1 MPKATNN
8 NMELWNR
15 VSKTN
20 PDYTKHV
27 NIRGGFTAI
36 DPHSQIQSATEA
48 FGPAGIAWGWEILR
62 VEYLPT
68 GHVAQLIGLWHST
81 EEKPGVQQWG
91 QASMYVGNNSDR
103 PDVDCMKKATTD
115 GLTKCLSY
123 LGFNADVFL
132 GKFDDVKYVENVAN
146 EFKQKTDNACA
157 GKATII
163 IKNIKKTKTV
173 DDLKKMKEN
182 ITPEFKMINA
192 DSPAQG
198 NRIKQTLQ
206 AQMEKL
212 KEGAAS

>member
-1 MPKATNN
+1 MPKAANN
-8 NMELWNR
+8 NMELWDR

-27 NIRGGFTAI
+27 NMRGGFTAI

-91 QASMYVGNNSDR
+91 QASMYVGNSDR

-132 GKFDDVKYVENVAN
+132 GLRDRYRPGHGCRDCARR
-146 EFKQKTDNACA
+146 KQAHGRC
-157 GKATII
+157 
-163 IKNIKKTKTV
+163 
-173 DDLKKMKEN
+173 
-182 ITPEFKMINA
+182 
-192 DSPAQG
+192 
-198 NRIKQTLQ
+198 
-206 AQMEKL
+206 L
-212 KEGAAS
+212 KEPVPQSSRQISTLGASVSKRSMVA